1 MLKRVLPYIII
12 GDVLLSL
19 MGFVVIWYSVFGVIW
34 SITGEFDYSGKVSYT
49 ISTVFVGIFMF
60 LSISSSYLIDKDEKG
75 KK

>member
-34 SITGEFDYSGKVSYT
+34 GITGEFDYSGKVSYT